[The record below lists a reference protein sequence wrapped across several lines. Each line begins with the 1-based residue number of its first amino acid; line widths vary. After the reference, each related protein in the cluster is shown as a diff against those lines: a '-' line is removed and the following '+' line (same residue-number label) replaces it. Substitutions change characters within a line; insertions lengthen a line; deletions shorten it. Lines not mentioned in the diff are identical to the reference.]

1 MEILPNQEDAC
12 LSSLQRAEKPL
23 FEIDE
28 QRLEELIQI
37 CKHYYPT
44 VSDYFIHSVCNE
56 QCMIEQGYEIDEV
69 KAEELYQISQ
79 EELKKTEY
87 NIKFEHQTSELLSE

>member
-1 MEILPNQEDAC
+1 MKILTNQE
-12 LSSLQRAEKPL
+12 EKPL

-28 QRLEELIQI
+28 QRLNELIQI

-56 QCMIEQGYEIDEV
+56 QCMVEQDYEIDEV
-69 KAEELYQISQ
+69 KGQELYNIAQ

-87 NIKFEHQTSELLSE
+87 NIKIEKKLSE

>member
-1 MEILPNQEDAC
+1 MEILPNQE
-12 LSSLQRAEKPL
+12 EKL

-37 CKHYYPT
+37 CKHYYPN
-44 VSDYFIHSVCNE
+44 VSDYFIHNVCNE
-56 QCMIEQGYEIDEV
+56 QCMLEQGYEIDEA
-69 KAEELYQISQ
+69 KGEELYNIAK

-87 NIKFEHQTSELLSE
+87 NIKFQKNLSE

>member
-1 MEILPNQEDAC
+1 MEILTNQE
-12 LSSLQRAEKPL
+12 EKPL

-37 CKHYYPT
+37 CKQYYPT

-56 QCMIEQGYEIDEV
+56 QFMVEQGYEIDEA
-69 KAEELYQISQ
+69 KGQELYNIAQ
-79 EELKKTEY
+79 EELKRTEY
-87 NIKFEHQTSELLSE
+87 DIKIEKKFI

>member
-1 MEILPNQEDAC
+1 MEILTNQE
-12 LSSLQRAEKPL
+12 EKPL

-37 CKHYYPT
+37 CKQYYLT

-56 QCMIEQGYEIDEV
+56 QCMVEQGYEIDEV
-69 KAEELYQISQ
+69 KGQELYNIAQ

-87 NIKFEHQTSELLSE
+87 NIKIDRQSSELLIN

>member
-1 MEILPNQEDAC
+1 MEILTNQ
-12 LSSLQRAEKPL
+12 EKPL

-28 QRLEELIQI
+28 NRLNELIQI
-37 CKHYYPT
+37 CKQYYPN

-56 QCMIEQGYEIDEV
+56 QCMVEQGYEIDEV
-69 KAEELYQISQ
+69 KAEELYQIAQ

-87 NIKFEHQTSELLSE
+87 NIKIEKKLSE

>member
-1 MEILPNQEDAC
+1 MEILTNQE
-12 LSSLQRAEKPL
+12 EKPL

-37 CKHYYPT
+37 CKQYYPT

-56 QCMIEQGYEIDEV
+56 QCMVEHGYEIDEA
-69 KAEELYQISQ
+69 KGQELYNIAQ

-87 NIKFEHQTSELLSE
+87 DIKIEKKISD

>member
-1 MEILPNQEDAC
+1 MEILSQEE
-12 LSSLQRAEKPL
+12 LKPL

-28 QRLEELIQI
+28 NRLEELIQI
-37 CKHYYPT
+37 CKQYYPH

-56 QCMIEQGYEIDEV
+56 QCMVEQGYEIDEA
-69 KAEELYQISQ
+69 KGEELYNIAK

-87 NIKFEHQTSELLSE
+87 NIKFERQSSELLN

>member
-1 MEILPNQEDAC
+1 MEILPNQE
-12 LSSLQRAEKPL
+12 EKPL

-37 CKHYYPT
+37 CKQYYPT

-56 QCMIEQGYEIDEV
+56 QCMVEPGYIIDEV
-69 KAEELYQISQ
+69 KGEELYQIAK
-79 EELKKTEY
+79 EELTKTEY
-87 NIKFEHQTSELLSE
+87 NIKFQKNLSEQIISNTII

>member
-1 MEILPNQEDAC
+1 MEILTQE
-12 LSSLQRAEKPL
+12 EKPL

-28 QRLEELIQI
+28 NRLNELIQI
-37 CKHYYPT
+37 CKQYYPN
-44 VSDYFIHSVCNE
+44 VADYFIHSVCNE

-69 KAEELYQISQ
+69 KAEELYQIAQ

>member
-1 MEILPNQEDAC
+1 MEILTNQE
-12 LSSLQRAEKPL
+12 EKPL

-37 CKHYYPT
+37 CKQHYPT

-56 QCMIEQGYEIDEV
+56 QCMVEQGYEIDEA
-69 KAEELYQISQ
+69 KGQKLYNITQ

-87 NIKFEHQTSELLSE
+87 NIKIEKNISD

>member
-1 MEILPNQEDAC
+1 MEILSQEE
-12 LSSLQRAEKPL
+12 LKPL

-28 QRLEELIQI
+28 NRLNELMQI
-37 CKHYYPT
+37 CKQYYPN
-44 VSDYFIHSVCNE
+44 VADYFIHSICNE

-69 KAEELYQISQ
+69 KAEELYNIAQ

-87 NIKFEHQTSELLSE
+87 NIKVERQSSDNPLLN

>member
-1 MEILPNQEDAC
+1 MEILPNQE
-12 LSSLQRAEKPL
+12 EKPL

-28 QRLEELIQI
+28 DRLNELIQI
-37 CKHYYPT
+37 CKQYYQN

-56 QCMIEQGYEIDEV
+56 QCMVEQGYEIDEV
-69 KAEELYQISQ
+69 KAEELYNIAQ

-87 NIKFEHQTSELLSE
+87 NIKVERQSSDNPLLSTAN

>member
-1 MEILPNQEDAC
+1 MEILPNQE
-12 LSSLQRAEKPL
+12 EKL

-56 QCMIEQGYEIDEV
+56 QCMVEQGYVIDEA
-69 KAEELYQISQ
+69 KGEELYNIAK

-87 NIKFEHQTSELLSE
+87 NIKLEKNISE

>member
-37 CKHYYPT
+37 CKQYYPN

-56 QCMIEQGYEIDEV
+56 QCMIEQGYEIDET
-69 KAEELYQISQ
+69 KGEELYQIAQ

-87 NIKFEHQTSELLSE
+87 NIKFERSELLN

>member
-1 MEILPNQEDAC
+1 MKILTNQE
-12 LSSLQRAEKPL
+12 EKPL

-28 QRLEELIQI
+28 QRLDELIQI
-37 CKHYYPT
+37 CKQYYPN

-56 QCMIEQGYEIDEV
+56 QCMVEQGYEIDEA
-69 KAEELYQISQ
+69 KGEELYQIAQ

-87 NIKFEHQTSELLSE
+87 NIKFERQSSELLN

>member
-1 MEILPNQEDAC
+1 MEILTNQE
-12 LSSLQRAEKPL
+12 ENPL

-28 QRLEELIQI
+28 QRLEELIQM

-56 QCMIEQGYEIDEV
+56 QCMVEQGYEIDEA
-69 KAEELYQISQ
+69 KGEELYQIA
-79 EELKKTEY
+79 KKR
-87 NIKFEHQTSELLSE
+87 IKKNRI

>member
-1 MEILPNQEDAC
+1 MEILQNQEN
-12 LSSLQRAEKPL
+12 PL

-28 QRLEELIQI
+28 NRLNELIQI
-37 CKHYYPT
+37 CKQYYPT

-69 KAEELYQISQ
+69 KAEELYNIAQ

-87 NIKFEHQTSELLSE
+87 NIEFERSELLN

>member
-1 MEILPNQEDAC
+1 MEILPNQE
-12 LSSLQRAEKPL
+12 EKL

-56 QCMIEQGYEIDEV
+56 QCMVEQGYVIDEA
-69 KAEELYQISQ
+69 KGEELYNIAK

-87 NIKFEHQTSELLSE
+87 NIKFQKNLSE

>member
-12 LSSLQRAEKPL
+12 LSSLQRTEKPL

-56 QCMIEQGYEIDEV
+56 QCMVEQGYEIDEA
-69 KAEELYQISQ
+69 KGEELYQIAK

-87 NIKFEHQTSELLSE
+87 NIKFEHSELLIN